1 MVLSALDDMAAS
13 HSESASRA
21 EGLRVRL
28 QQGNVVLGLLVALE
42 VINELE
48 VLNKAL
54 QKKTQ
59 TMEGMLSAVSLVQD
73 SMKSKRNTEHFEAV
87 FKEAEDRCASLS
99 LEPIVL
105 PRTQRPPKRYSGQAP
120 AYTPQSAVEFYRV
133 EFYRVLDTVDTQIS
147 ERFMQPGIQTLK
159 EIENTLLTPTANDAA
174 IRRYPELKEDDLR
187 VQLAMFKRKYK
198 VSTTADAVHALKEMP
213 PEVRGLFDQ
222 VETLVRLLMVVPIS
236 SAEAERSF
244 SGLRR
249 LKTWLRSTMTQKRL
263 NGIAVCHIHQERLDS
278 LKKQEIAQQYVQGVE
293 RRRDVFWSFISFD

>member
-222 VETLVRLLMVVPIS
+222 DHGG
-236 SAEAERSF
+236 SARIHEN
-244 SGLRR
+244 LRDE
-249 LKTWLRSTMTQKRL
+249 KTQELRGSVSNM
-263 NGIAVCHIHQERLDS
+263 H
-278 LKKQEIAQQYVQGVE
+278 
-293 RRRDVFWSFISFD
+293 